1 MNNHLAF
8 MQRAIA
14 LSENGL
20 ARTAHNPIVGA
31 VIVGKDGSVIAEGF
45 HDRAS
50 SADHAEVVA
59 LKIAGDKARGA
70 TMYVTL
76 EPCNHTGTTGPCT
89 NAIIDAGIA
98 TLIFA
103 VADPNPVASGG
114 AATLKAAGIEVV
126 AGVGQDEAAYS
137 NRAWLTKIIKGRPF
151 ITWKVAA
158 TLDGK
163 VAALDGT
170 SKWITNEASRADV
183 QKVRRSVDAIMVG
196 TQTVIADDPHLVPR
210 DGIEGAN
217 PLRIVC
223 GTQDLPKSAK
233 VFDSAAP
240 TKVIASK
247 DLEVIAAELLATGV
261 NHILLES
268 GPTLASAML
277 HGCMLDELM
286 IYQGPS
292 LLGAGKNFVAD
303 LGALTLDHAMRMPR
317 VSTETFGDD
326 VKSVYRITNE

>member
-1 MNNHLAF
+1 

-20 ARTAHNPIVGA
+20 GRTAPNPIVGA
-31 VIVGKDGSVIAEGF
+31 VIVATDGSVLAEGF
-45 HDRAS
+45 HDRATS
-50 SADHAEVVA
+50 PDHAEVVA
-59 LKIAGDKARGA
+59 LRIAGEKARGA

-89 NAIIDAGIA
+89 QAIIDAGIA
-98 TLIFA
+98 TLVYA
-103 VADPNPVASGG
+103 VSDQNTVAAGG
-114 AATLKAAGIEVV
+114 AAVLKSAGIEVV
-126 AGVGQDEAAYS
+126 AGVGTEEVTHS
-137 NRAWLTKIIKGRPF
+137 NRAWLSKILKGRPF

-163 VAALDGT
+163 VAAMDGT

-196 TQTVIADDPHLVPR
+196 TQTVIADDPHLIPR
-210 DGIEGAN
+210 DGLAGNN

-223 GTQDLPKSAK
+223 GTQDLPKGAQ
-233 VFDSAAP
+233 VFDGAAP

-247 DLEVIAAELLATGV
+247 DLKVIAAELLATGV

-268 GPTLASAML
+268 GPTLATAL
-277 HGCMLDELM
+277 LQAGMLDELM
-286 IYQGPS
+286 IYQGAS
-292 LLGAGKNFVAD
+292 VLGAGKSFVAD
-303 LGALTLDHAMRMPR
+303 LGVLTIENAMSMQRI
-317 VSTETFGDD
+317 STETFGDD
-326 VKSVYRITNE
+326 VKSVYRIAKV

>member
-1 MNNHLAF
+1 MTNHLAF

-14 LSENGL
+14 LSEKGL
-20 ARTAHNPIVGA
+20 GRTAPNPIVGA
-31 VIVGKDGSVIAEGF
+31 VIIGTDGSVIAEGF
-45 HDRAS
+45 HDRQT

-70 TMYVTL
+70 TMVVTL
-76 EPCNHTGTTGPCT
+76 EPCNHTGATPPCT
-89 NAIIDAGIA
+89 QAIIDAGIK
-98 TLIFA
+98 TVVYA
-103 VADPNPVASGG
+103 VADPNPTASGG
-114 AATLKAAGIEVV
+114 ASVLKAAGIEVV
-126 AGVGQDEAAYS
+126 AGVGVDEAAYS

-163 VAALDGT
+163 IAALDGT

-196 TQTVIADDPHLVPR
+196 TQTVIADDPHLIPR
-210 DGIEGAN
+210 DGLTGGN

-223 GTQDLPKSAK
+223 GTQELPKGAQ
-233 VFDSAAP
+233 VLDSAAP
-240 TKVIASK
+240 TQVIASK
-247 DLEVIAAELLATGV
+247 DLEVVAAELLATGV

-277 HGCMLDELM
+277 HACMLDELM

-303 LGALTLDHAMRMPR
+303 LGALTLDHAMKMPR

-326 VKSVYRITNE
+326 VKSIYRITNE

>member
-1 MNNHLAF
+1 MTNHLAF

-20 ARTAHNPIVGA
+20 GRTAPNPIVGA
-31 VIVGKDGSVIAEGF
+31 VIVAADGTVIAEGF

-50 SADHAEVVA
+50 SPDHAEVVA
-59 LKIAGDKARGA
+59 LKVAGDKARGA

-76 EPCNHTGTTGPCT
+76 EPCNHTGATAPCT
-89 NAIIDAGIA
+89 QAIIDAGIKSVVY
-98 TLIFA
+98 A
-103 VADPNPVASGG
+103 VSDPNPLAAGG
-114 AATLKAAGIEVV
+114 AAVLKAAGIDVV
-126 AGVGQDEAAYS
+126 AGVGVDEATHS

-163 VAALDGT
+163 VAASDGT
-170 SKWITNEASRADV
+170 SKWITNEASRGDV
-183 QKVRRSVDAIMVG
+183 QKVRRTVDAIMVG
-196 TQTVIADDPHLVPR
+196 TQTVIADNPHLVPH
-210 DGIEGAN
+210 DGAAIKN

-223 GTQDLPKSAK
+223 GTQELPKGAQ

-247 DLEVIAAELLATGV
+247 DLEVVAAELLATGV

-268 GPTLASAML
+268 GPTLATAL
-277 HGCMLDELM
+277 LQAGMLDELM
-286 IYQGPS
+286 LYQGAS
-292 LLGAGKNFVAD
+292 VLGAGKSFIAD
-303 LGALTLDHAMRMPR
+303 FGITTVNNAMSMQRI
-317 VSTETFGDD
+317 STETFGDD
-326 VKSVYRITNE
+326 VKSVYRIVKA

>member
-20 ARTAHNPIVGA
+20 ARTAPNPIVGA

-326 VKSVYRITNE
+326 VKSVYRITND

>member
-1 MNNHLAF
+1 MNTHLAF

-14 LSENGL
+14 LSEKGL
-20 ARTAHNPIVGA
+20 GRTAPNPIVGS
-31 VIVGKDGSVIAEGF
+31 VIIGTDGSVIAEGF
-45 HDRAS
+45 HDRQS

-70 TMYVTL
+70 TMFVTL
-76 EPCNHTGTTGPCT
+76 EPCNHTGTTPPCT
-89 NAIIDAGIA
+89 QAIIDAGIKSVV
-98 TLIFA
+98 FA
-103 VADPNPVASGG
+103 VADPNPQAAGG
-114 AATLKAAGIEVV
+114 ASTLKSAGIDVV
-126 AGVGQDEAAYS
+126 AGVGVDQASYS

-163 VAALDGT
+163 IAALDGT

-183 QKVRRSVDAIMVG
+183 QKVRRTVDAIMVG
-196 TQTVIADDPHLVPR
+196 TQTVIADDPHLIPR
-210 DGIEGAN
+210 DGLTGSN

-223 GTQDLPKSAK
+223 GTQELPKGAQ
-233 VFDSAAP
+233 VLDSAAP

-247 DLEVIAAELLATGV
+247 DLEVVAAELLATGV

-277 HGCMLDELM
+277 HACMLDELM
-286 IYQGPS
+286 IYQGSS

-303 LGALTLDHAMRMPR
+303 LGALTLDHAMKMPR

-326 VKSVYRITNE
+326 VKSIYRITNE

>member
-1 MNNHLAF
+1 MNTHLAF

-14 LSENGL
+14 LSEKGL
-20 ARTAHNPIVGA
+20 GRTAPNPIVGA
-31 VIVGKDGSVIAEGF
+31 VIIATDGTVIAEGF
-45 HDRAS
+45 HDRQKS
-50 SADHAEVVA
+50 SDHAEVVA

-70 TMYVTL
+70 TMVVTL
-76 EPCNHTGTTGPCT
+76 EPCNHTGTTPPCT
-89 NAIIDAGIA
+89 QVIIDAGIS
-98 TLIFA
+98 TVVYA
-103 VADPNPVASGG
+103 VTDPNPQAAGG
-114 AATLKAAGIEVV
+114 ASALKAAGIEVV
-126 AGVGQDEAAYS
+126 TGVGVDEAAYS

-183 QKVRRSVDAIMVG
+183 QKVRRTVDAIMVG
-196 TQTVIADDPHLVPR
+196 TQTVIADDPHLIPR
-210 DGIEGAN
+210 DGLVGAN

-223 GTQDLPKSAK
+223 GTQELPKGAQ
-233 VFDSAAP
+233 VLDSAAP
-240 TKVIASK
+240 TQVIASK
-247 DLEVIAAELLATGV
+247 DLEVVAAELLTTGV

-277 HGCMLDELM
+277 HACMLDELM

-303 LGALTLDHAMRMPR
+303 LGALTLDHAMKMPR

>member
-1 MNNHLAF
+1 

-20 ARTAHNPIVGA
+20 GRTAPNPIVGA
-31 VIVGKDGSVIAEGF
+31 VIIGTDGSVIAEGF
-45 HDRAS
+45 HDRQTS
-50 SADHAEVVA
+50 PDHAEVAA
-59 LKIAGDKARGA
+59 LKIAGDRAHGA

-89 NAIIDAGIA
+89 QEIIDAGIA
-98 TLIFA
+98 TLVYA
-103 VADPNPVASGG
+103 VADPNTVAAGG
-114 AATLKAAGIEVV
+114 AAVLKAAGIEVV
-126 AGVGQDEAAYS
+126 SGVGAEEASYS

-163 VAALDGT
+163 VAAIDGT
-170 SKWITNEASRADV
+170 SKWITNEESRADV
-183 QKVRRSVDAIMVG
+183 QKVRRRVDAIMVG

-210 DGIEGAN
+210 DGLDGSN

-223 GTQDLPKSAK
+223 GTQELPKGAQ

-247 DLEVIAAELLATGV
+247 DLGVVAAELLATGV

-277 HGCMLDELM
+277 HACMLDELM

-303 LGALTLDHAMRMPR
+303 LGAVTLDHGMKMPR

-326 VKSVYRITNE
+326 VKSIYRITNE

>member
-1 MNNHLAF
+1 MTNHLAF

-14 LSENGL
+14 LSEKGL
-20 ARTAHNPIVGA
+20 GRTAPNPIVGA
-31 VIVGKDGSVIAEGF
+31 VIIGTDGTVIAEGF
-45 HDRAS
+45 HDRQS

-70 TMYVTL
+70 TMVVTL
-76 EPCNHTGTTGPCT
+76 EPCNHTGTTPPCT
-89 NAIIDAGIA
+89 QAIIDAGIKSVV
-98 TLIFA
+98 FA
-103 VADPNPVASGG
+103 VADPNPAAAGG
-114 AATLKAAGIEVV
+114 ASVLKSAGIEVV
-126 AGVGQDEAAYS
+126 AGVGVDQASYS

-163 VAALDGT
+163 IAAADGT

-196 TQTVIADDPHLVPR
+196 TQTVIADDPHLIPR
-210 DGIEGAN
+210 DGLTGGN

-223 GTQDLPKSAK
+223 GTQELPKGAQ
-233 VFDSAAP
+233 VLDSAAP

-247 DLEVIAAELLATGV
+247 DLDVVAAELLATGV

-277 HGCMLDELM
+277 HACMLDELM

-303 LGALTLDHAMRMPR
+303 LGAITLDHALKMPR

>member
-1 MNNHLAF
+1 

-20 ARTAHNPIVGA
+20 GRTAPNPIVGA
-31 VIVGKDGSVIAEGF
+31 VLVGTDGTVIAEGF

-50 SADHAEVVA
+50 CADHAEVVA
-59 LKIAGDKARGA
+59 LKNAGERAQGA

-76 EPCNHTGTTGPCT
+76 EPCSHTGTTGPCT
-89 NAIIDAGIA
+89 QAIIDAGIK
-98 TLIFA
+98 TVVYA
-103 VADPNPVASGG
+103 VSDPNTVAAGG
-114 AATLKAAGIEVV
+114 AAVLKAAGIDVV
-126 AGVGQDEAAYS
+126 AGVGVDEATHS
-137 NRAWLTKIIKGRPF
+137 NRAWLTKILKGRPF

-163 VAALDGT
+163 VAASDGT
-170 SKWITNEASRADV
+170 SKWITNEASRGDV
-183 QKVRRSVDAIMVG
+183 QKVRRTVDAIMVG
-196 TQTVIADDPHLVPR
+196 TQTVIADNPHLIPR
-210 DGIEGAN
+210 DGNTGSN

-223 GTQDLPKSAK
+223 GTQELPKGAQ

-247 DLEVIAAELLATGV
+247 DLKVVAAELIATGA

-268 GPTLASAML
+268 GPTLATAL
-277 HGCMLDELM
+277 LQAGMLDELM
-286 IYQGPS
+286 LYQGAS
-292 LLGAGKNFVAD
+292 VLGAGKSFVAD
-303 LGALTLDHAMRMPR
+303 LGAVTLDHAMSMPR

>member
-1 MNNHLAF
+1 MNTHLAF
-8 MQRAIA
+8 MHSAIA
-14 LSENGL
+14 LSEKGL
-20 ARTAHNPIVGA
+20 GRTAPNPIVGA
-31 VIVGKDGSVIAEGF
+31 IIIGADGSVIAEGF
-45 HDRAS
+45 HYPQI

-59 LKIAGDKARGA
+59 LKIAGDRARGA

-89 NAIIDAGIA
+89 QAIIDAGIA
-98 TLIFA
+98 TLVYA
-103 VADPNPVASGG
+103 VADPNSVAAGG
-114 AATLKAAGIEVV
+114 AATLKAAGIEVI
-126 AGVGQDEAAYS
+126 AGVGVDQASYS

-196 TQTVIADDPHLVPR
+196 TQTVIADDPHLIPR
-210 DGIEGAN
+210 DGLTGGN

-223 GTQDLPKSAK
+223 GTQELPKGAQ
-233 VFDSAAP
+233 VFDAAAP

-247 DLEVIAAELLATGV
+247 DLEVVAAELLATGV

-277 HGCMLDELM
+277 HACMLDELM

-303 LGALTLDHAMRMPR
+303 LGALTLDHSMKMPR

-326 VKSVYRITNE
+326 VKSIYRITNE

>member
-1 MNNHLAF
+1 MTQHLAF

-20 ARTAHNPIVGA
+20 GRTAPNPIVGA
-31 VIVGKDGSVIAEGF
+31 VIIGTDGSVIAEGF

-50 SADHAEVVA
+50 CADHAEVVA
-59 LKIAGDKARGA
+59 LKIAGDRAQGS

-76 EPCNHTGTTGPCT
+76 EPCNHTGTTAPCT
-89 NAIIDAGIA
+89 QAIIDAGIKSVVY
-98 TLIFA
+98 A
-103 VADPNPVASGG
+103 VSDPNPVAAGG
-114 AATLKAAGIEVV
+114 AAILKAAGIEVI
-126 AGVGQDEAAYS
+126 AGVGVDEATHS

-163 VAALDGT
+163 VAASDGT
-170 SKWITNEASRADV
+170 SQWITNEASRGDV

-196 TQTVIADDPHLVPR
+196 TQTVIADNPHLIPR
-210 DGIEGAN
+210 DGNTGSN

-223 GTQDLPKSAK
+223 GTQELPKGAQ

-247 DLEVIAAELLATGV
+247 DLKVVAAELLATGV

-268 GPTLASAML
+268 GPTLATAL
-277 HGCMLDELM
+277 LQAGMLDELM
-286 IYQGPS
+286 LYQGAS
-292 LLGAGKNFVAD
+292 LLGTGKGFVAD
-303 LGALTLDHAMRMPR
+303 LGITTVDNAMSMQRI
-317 VSTETFGDD
+317 STETFGDD
-326 VKSVYRITNE
+326 VKSVFRIVKA

>member
-1 MNNHLAF
+1 

-14 LSENGL
+14 LSENGCG
-20 ARTAHNPIVGA
+20 RTAPNPIVGA
-31 VIVGKDGSVIAEGF
+31 VIVGTDGSVIAEGF
-45 HDRAS
+45 HDRHQS
-50 SADHAEVVA
+50 PDHAEVVA
-59 LKIAGDKARGA
+59 LKIAGDRAKGA

-89 NAIIDAGIA
+89 NAIIDAGIKSVVY
-98 TLIFA
+98 A

-114 AATLKAAGIEVV
+114 AAALKAAGIEVV
-126 AGVGQDEAAYS
+126 AGVGEDKAAYS

-163 VAALDGT
+163 VAAMDGT
-170 SKWITNEASRADV
+170 SKWITNEESRADV

-210 DGIEGAN
+210 DGQTLFN

-223 GTQDLPKSAK
+223 GTQELPKGAK
-233 VFDSAAP
+233 VFDDAAR

-247 DLEVIAAELLATGV
+247 DLEVVAAELLATGV

-277 HGCMLDELM
+277 HACMLDELM

-303 LGALTLDHAMRMPR
+303 LGALTLDHAMSMPR

>member
-1 MNNHLAF
+1 MTHHLAF

-14 LSENGL
+14 LSEKGL
-20 ARTAHNPIVGA
+20 GRTAPNPIVGA
-31 VIVGKDGSVIAEGF
+31 VIIGTDGSVIAEGF
-45 HDRAS
+45 HDRQS

-70 TMYVTL
+70 TMVVTL
-76 EPCNHTGTTGPCT
+76 EPCNHTGTTPPCT
-89 NAIIDAGIA
+89 QAIIDAGIKA
-98 TLIFA
+98 VVYA
-103 VADPNPVASGG
+103 VADPNPTASGG
-114 AATLKAAGIEVV
+114 ASVLKAAGIEVV
-126 AGVGQDEAAYS
+126 AGVGVDEAAYS

-196 TQTVIADDPHLVPR
+196 TQTVIADDPHLIPR
-210 DGIEGAN
+210 DGLTGGN

-223 GTQDLPKSAK
+223 GTQELPKGAQ
-233 VFDSAAP
+233 VLDSAAP
-240 TKVIASK
+240 TQVIASK
-247 DLEVIAAELLATGV
+247 DLEVVAAELLATGV

-277 HGCMLDELM
+277 HACMLDELM

-303 LGALTLDHAMRMPR
+303 LGALTLDHAMKMPR

>member
-1 MNNHLAF
+1 MTNHLAF

-14 LSENGL
+14 LSENGCG
-20 ARTAHNPIVGA
+20 RTAPNPIVGA
-31 VIVGKDGSVIAEGF
+31 VIVGTDGSVIAEGF
-45 HDRAS
+45 HDRVS

-59 LKIAGDKARGA
+59 LKIAGDKAKGA

-89 NAIIDAGIA
+89 QAIIDAGIA
-98 TLIFA
+98 TLVYA
-103 VADPNPVASGG
+103 VADPNAVAAGG
-114 AATLKAAGIEVV
+114 AAALKAAGVDVV
-126 AGVGQDEAAYS
+126 AGVGEDEATYS

-163 VAALDGT
+163 VAAMDGT

-183 QKVRRSVDAIMVG
+183 QKVRRRVDAIMVG

-210 DGIEGAN
+210 DGHTGSN

-223 GTQDLPKSAK
+223 GTQELPKDAQ
-233 VFDSAAP
+233 VFDNAAP

-247 DLEVIAAELLATGV
+247 DLDVVAAELLATGV

-277 HGCMLDELM
+277 HACMLDELM
-286 IYQGPS
+286 IYQGPA

-303 LGALTLDHAMRMPR
+303 LGAVTLDHAMSMPR

>member
-1 MNNHLAF
+1 MNTHLAF

-14 LSENGL
+14 LSENGCG
-20 ARTAHNPIVGA
+20 RTAPNPIVGA
-31 VIVGKDGSVIAEGF
+31 VIVATDGSVIAEGF
-45 HDRAS
+45 HDRLTAP
-50 SADHAEVVA
+50 DHAEVVA

-89 NAIIDAGIA
+89 QAIIDAGIA
-98 TLIFA
+98 AVVYA
-103 VADPNPVASGG
+103 VADPNPVAAGG
-114 AATLKAAGIEVV
+114 AAVLKAAGIEVV

-170 SKWITNEASRADV
+170 SKCITNEASRADV

-210 DGIEGAN
+210 DAKEGAN

-223 GTQDLPKSAK
+223 GTQELPKGAQ
-233 VFDSAAP
+233 VFDAAAP

-303 LGALTLDHAMRMPR
+303 LGAVTLDHAMSMPR

>member
-1 MNNHLAF
+1 MTHHLAF

-20 ARTAHNPIVGA
+20 GRTAPNPIVGA
-31 VIVGKDGSVIAEGF
+31 VIIGTDGSVIAEGF
-45 HDRAS
+45 HDRQS

-70 TMYVTL
+70 TMVVTL

-89 NAIIDAGIA
+89 QAIIAAGIA
-98 TLIFA
+98 TVVYA
-103 VADPNPVASGG
+103 VSDPNPQAAGG
-114 AATLKAAGIEVV
+114 ASILKSAGIEVI
-126 AGVGQDEAAYS
+126 AGVGVDEAAYS

-163 VAALDGT
+163 IAAADGT

-196 TQTVIADDPHLVPR
+196 TQTVIADDPHLIPR
-210 DGIEGAN
+210 DGLAGNN

-223 GTQDLPKSAK
+223 GTQELPKGAQ
-233 VFDSAAP
+233 VLDSAAP

-247 DLEVIAAELLATGV
+247 DLEVVAAELLATGV

-277 HGCMLDELM
+277 HACMLDELM

-303 LGALTLDHAMRMPR
+303 LGAITLDHALKMPR

>member
-1 MNNHLAF
+1 MTNHLAF

-14 LSENGL
+14 LSEKGL
-20 ARTAHNPIVGA
+20 GRTAPNPIVGA
-31 VIVGKDGSVIAEGF
+31 VIIGTDGSVIAEGF
-45 HDRAS
+45 HDRQS

-70 TMYVTL
+70 TMVVTL
-76 EPCNHTGTTGPCT
+76 EPCNHTGTTPPCT
-89 NAIIDAGIA
+89 QAIIDAGIA
-98 TLIFA
+98 TLVYA
-103 VADPNPVASGG
+103 VSDPNPQAAGG

-126 AGVGQDEAAYS
+126 AGVGVDEAAYS
-137 NRAWLTKIIKGRPF
+137 NRAWLTKINKGRPF

-196 TQTVIADDPHLVPR
+196 TQTVIADDPHLIPR
-210 DGIEGAN
+210 DGLTGGN

-223 GTQDLPKSAK
+223 GTQELPKGAQ
-233 VFDSAAP
+233 VLDSAAP
-240 TKVIASK
+240 TQVIASK
-247 DLEVIAAELLATGV
+247 DLEVVAAELLATGV

-277 HGCMLDELM
+277 HACMLDELM

-303 LGALTLDHAMRMPR
+303 LGALTLDHAMKMPR

-326 VKSVYRITNE
+326 VKSIYRITNE